1 MKHTV
6 ELNERQLEI
15 IRDLLE
21 ERLED
26 LEEDI
31 AHYEEHPEE
40 LEAQNEPGEEPLSIS
55 DYEHYRDEVQSLI
68 SLLPDGEG

>member
-6 ELNERQLEI
+6 TLNDRQLEI

-31 AHYEEHPEE
+31 AHYEENPQD
-40 LEAQNEPGEEPLSIS
+40 LEKENQGDEEPLSIA
-55 DYEHYRDEVQSLI
+55 DYEHYRDEVQTLMDSLPEA
-68 SLLPDGEG
+68 SE

>member
-1 MKHTV
+1 MNHTLQ
-6 ELNERQLEI
+6 LNHRQLEI

-26 LEEDI
+26 LEEEI
-31 AHYEEHPEE
+31 AHFEEHPEE
-40 LEAQNEPGEEPLSIS
+40 LTAVNEAEELDEEPLAIE

-68 SLLPDGEG
+68 SLLPD

>member
-1 MKHTV
+1 MKHNV

-40 LEAQNEPGEEPLSIS
+40 LEAQNEPGEEPLSIA